1 MKQKIRVAVVHKK
14 SYNYFQPGHHDRT
27 TYGFFVT
34 ALKQN
39 SNLEMTYFPAEDT
52 FDATKL
58 RGKCDIILLTNND
71 IDSTPDEL
79 AGIKKLEV
87 PVISRTG
94 DSHYAKLHK
103 QHEFHER
110 WKIDYYFGVIPS
122 SYFYKYYPKNFK
134 YREIIFGLD
143 PELYQNLKP
152 FDKRIKEKILNTGV
166 MGNKKI
172 KSRIANKL
180 LNPGFS
186 GWNLYKLRT
195 LCNELPYV
203 HYEGMKNG
211 EYPFADNFPKYL
223 SQYRTGIAACTVYPV
238 QKYWEIT
245 AAGCLTFMEMTERN
259 DGSYLGFKDGET
271 AIFINEKN
279 YKNKFEEFLNDT
291 DNKKWQ
297 EIACAGREYVLNN
310 LTNEK
315 AANNLVNLMRELL

>member
-1 MKQKIRVAVVHKK
+1 MKKYYTRVCNFYYGNKSVKLVSQKKTLPLNGNSQISFDQIEILSRNSKK
-14 SYNYFQPGHHDRT
+14 LINIKDVKKLPIFSHLINYF
-27 TYGFFVT
+27 
-34 ALKQN
+34 
-39 SNLEMTYFPAEDT
+39 
-52 FDATKL
+52 KL
-58 RGKCDIILLTNND
+58 DKL
-71 IDSTPDEL
+71 
-79 AGIKKLEV
+79 GIKKLEV

-180 LNPGFS
+180 LNAGFS

-223 SQYRTGIAACTVYPV
+223 SQYRAGIAACTVYPV
-238 QKYWEIT
+238 QKYWEMT

-259 DGSYLGFKDGET
+259 DGYYLGFKDGET

-315 AANNLVNLMRELL
+315 AVNNLVNLMRELL